1 MVPQDQAGHVTVLSA
16 VEEAVS
22 MVWMALILGNVV
34 TEVTASLVT
43 DTNIMAFLET
53 GHIHLEVD
61 CPT

>member
-1 MVPQDQAGHVTVLSA
+1 MIPQDQAGHVTVLSA

-34 TEVTASLVT
+34 TEVTASPVT
-43 DTNIMAFLET
+43 NTDIMAFLET
-53 GHIHLEVD
+53 GHIHLVVD

>member
-34 TEVTASLVT
+34 TEVTASPVT
-43 DTNIMAFLET
+43 NTIIMAFLET
-53 GHIHLEVD
+53 GHIHLVVD